1 MRPLVLRGLVHWTL
15 GVGRSGWVVALAAL
29 VAVGVSAQP
38 AWTQAHRPPTAAAPR
53 VYTATLPV
61 AAMRNKQA
69 VVTTSLGDI
78 VIELL
83 PDAAPDHV
91 GYLLKL
97 AEERA
102 YDGTTFHRA
111 IPRGLIQGG
120 DPISKDPAKK
130 PLYGTGGLGVLK
142 FRANDLKHVRGV
154 VSAVLRP
161 GQPDS
166 GGAQFFICVSDQPTL
181 DGQFTAFGRVVE
193 GLEIAQQ
200 ISELP
205 ADANGLITDRVEIK
219 TVRIRDTPP
228 PEPVPFESETAVQLA
243 GYRAVLETTMGE
255 VTLEFFADRAPGHVR
270 NFLRLAKLGIYD
282 GTAFHRVVPGFVV
295 QTGALSSRKAPLSQ
309 KQRPF
314 VQNLPPEFNP
324 TPHEAGI
331 LSMARGDAPDSAQTS
346 FFVCLGRA
354 SSLDNKYTVFGRVA
368 DGMAVIDGLAKAP
381 LNGEEPVTRVEIVRV
396 RLLPPVP

>member
-1 MRPLVLRGLVHWTL
+1 MLR
-15 GVGRSGWVVALAAL
+15 SALAACL
-29 VAVGVSAQP
+29 AIVAGAAAVAPVSAQTRRP
-38 AWTQAHRPPTAAAPR
+38 ATAAPR

-83 PDAAPDHV
+83 PEAAPDHV
-91 GYLLKL
+91 GYVMKL
-97 AEERA
+97 ADEHA

-111 IPRGLIQGG
+111 ILRGLIQGG
-120 DPISKDPAKK
+120 DPLSKDPAKK
-130 PLYGTGGLGVLK
+130 AQYGTGGLGVLK
-142 FRANDLKHVRGV
+142 FRANELKHVRGA

-166 GGAQFFICVSDQPTL
+166 AGAQFFVCVSDQPTL
-181 DGQFTAFGRVVE
+181 DGQFTVFGRVVE

-205 ADANGLITDRVEIK
+205 ADANGLIADRVEIRS
-219 TVRIRDTPP
+219 VRIRDTPP
-228 PEPVPFESETAVQLA
+228 PEPTPFESETAAQLA

-255 VTLEFFADRAPGHVR
+255 VTVEFFPDRAPGHVR
-270 NFLRLAKLGIYD
+270 NFLRLAKLGVYD

-295 QTGALSSRKAPLSQ
+295 QTGALSTRKAPLTQ

-314 VQNLPPEFNP
+314 VVNLPPEFSP
-324 TPHEAGI
+324 TPHEAGV
-331 LSMARGDAPDSAQTS
+331 LSMARGDALDSAQTS
-346 FFVCLGRA
+346 FFVCLGKA
-354 SSLDNKYTVFGRVA
+354 ASLDNKYTVFGRVV
-368 DGMAVIDGLAKAP
+368 DGMAVIEALAKVP
-381 LNGEEPVTRVEIVRV
+381 LNGEEPIQRVEITRV
-396 RLLPPVP
+396 RILEPAR